1 MEFYQ
6 KHDLEGRK
14 HCGNNEWNILVSV
27 DYSMRVMLRWCGI
40 IINFHES
47 KDEVFPLYRSSLCQS
62 HFTELFNG
70 WKEADDLNRMVHF
83 VIIWSGNYY
92 YAGVGRRN
100 SEKWGNRFSL
110 GHMKEDVI
118 AKNEVQWEKVNY
130 NGVSA
135 TVLCEF
141 LGKVKL

>member
-6 KHDLEGRK
+6 KHDLKGRK
-14 HCGNNEWNILVSV
+14 HYGNNEWNILVNV
-27 DYSMRVMLRWCGI
+27 DYSMRVLLRWCGI

-47 KDEVFPLYRSSLCQS
+47 KDEVFPHYRSSLCQS

-70 WKEADDLNRMVHF
+70 WGWLPESYGALRNYLVRHLLLCR
-83 VIIWSGNYY
+83 SGQ
-92 YAGVGRRN
+92 AKFRKVR
-100 SEKWGNRFSL
+100 EQISL
-110 GHMKEDVI
+110 GHMKEDVK

-141 LGKVKL
+141 PGKVKL

>member
-14 HCGNNEWNILVSV
+14 HCGNNEWNILVNV
-27 DYSMRVMLRWCGI
+27 DYSMRVLLRWCGI
-40 IINFHES
+40 ITNFHES

-70 WKEADDLNRMVHF
+70 WGWLPESYGALRNYLVRHLLLCR
-83 VIIWSGNYY
+83 SGQ
-92 YAGVGRRN
+92 AKFRKVR
-100 SEKWGNRFSL
+100 EQISL
-110 GHMKEDVI
+110 GHMKEDVK

-130 NGVSA
+130 NAVSA

>member
-27 DYSMRVMLRWCGI
+27 DYSTRVLLRWCGI

-70 WKEADDLNRMVHF
+70 WGWLPESYGALRNYLVRHLLLCR
-83 VIIWSGNYY
+83 SGQ
-92 YAGVGRRN
+92 AKFRKVR
-100 SEKWGNRFSL
+100 KQISL
-110 GHMKEDVI
+110 GHMKEDVK

-130 NGVSA
+130 NGISA

>member
-27 DYSMRVMLRWCGI
+27 DYSTRVLLRWCGI

-70 WKEADDLNRMVHF
+70 WGWLPESYGALRNYLVRHLLLCR
-83 VIIWSGNYY
+83 SGQ
-92 YAGVGRRN
+92 AKFRN
-100 SEKWGNRFSL
+100 VREQISL
-110 GHMKEDVI
+110 GHMKEDVK

-130 NGVSA
+130 NGISA

>member
-27 DYSMRVMLRWCGI
+27 DYSMRVLLRWCGI

-47 KDEVFPLYRSSLCQS
+47 KDEVFPHHRSSLCQS

-92 YAGVGRRN
+92 AGVGRRN
-100 SEKWGNRFSL
+100 SEKWGKRFRSHERRCESEERRKKQIIVVYPL
-110 GHMKEDVI
+110 
-118 AKNEVQWEKVNY
+118 QFFVN
-130 NGVSA
+130 
-135 TVLCEF
+135 F
-141 LGKVKL
+141 